1 MSSPGKSP
9 DSKQAGAQGRG
20 SEELPTFIQAPST
33 CSGSFIHSGHSNRA
47 LLGVGSGAGSL

>member
-9 DSKQAGAQGRG
+9 DTKQAGAQGRG

-33 CSGSFIHSGHSNRA
+33 CSRSRIHSGHSNCA
-47 LLGVGSGAGSL
+47 LLGVGSHAESL